1 MVVRIIIIIFLSDST
16 PLGEMPI
23 EAPNI
28 INIQTKSNN
37 NIVTNTN
44 MEPGETI
51 PTLNL
56 YQNVK
61 GRGGAVFSTN
71 KQDTN
76 ILEVFNSPKNK
87 ENINNNVNNDNIP
100 SKKINHFEFVPKSD
114 SNSLEYYLNNIL
126 KNNKSNFPAIGNGQ
140 NNTSLFPTGD
150 KVNGNSK
157 EIPFV
162 VSEHQRMIIS
172 KIKLKN

>member
-1 MVVRIIIIIFLSDST
+1 MVVRIIIILFLSDST

-23 EAPNI
+23 EASNI

-61 GRGGAVFSTN
+61 SRGGAVFSTN

-76 ILEVFNSPKNK
+76 ILGAFNSPKNK
-87 ENINNNVNNDNIP
+87 EIINNGNILNNIP
-100 SKKINHFEFVPKSD
+100 SKKIN
-114 SNSLEYYLNNIL
+114 
-126 KNNKSNFPAIGNGQ
+126 
-140 NNTSLFPTGD
+140 LF
-150 KVNGNSK
+150 
-157 EIPFV
+157 
-162 VSEHQRMIIS
+162 
-172 KIKLKN
+172 